1 MRQLFLITTA
11 ATLAACGPKIQQ
23 FEVTPRRICAGT
35 PVTISF
41 KVRGAPHLT
50 TVRRGTALSD
60 TTTYTIVATAR
71 GDSAYSK
78 MDVITFGSTQTLSF
92 ATDMLGRDSLVAR
105 DTLPADA
112 WAGMQIADVFADS
125 TRGLVLIHGGK
136 SAALKA
142 GGAAQADWRGQPV
155 SGPWDLHAGL
165 LRGEIPGNP
174 AHHPPAHLYLRMT
187 LACAEGGQP

>member
-1 MRQLFLITTA
+1 MKQLFLLTTA
-11 ATLAACGPKIQQ
+11 ASLAACGPKIQQ

-41 KVRGAPHLT
+41 KVRGSPHLT
-50 TVRRGTALSD
+50 AARRGSGSSD

-78 MDVITFGSTQTLSF
+78 MDVITFGSDQVLAF

-105 DTLPADA
+105 DTLAADA
-112 WAGMQIADVFADS
+112 WSGMQIADVFADS

-142 GGAAQADWRGQPV
+142 GGAAQSEWRGLPV
-155 SGPWDLHAGL
+155 SGSWELHAGL
-165 LRGEIPGNP
+165 LHGEIPGNP
-174 AHHPPAHLYLRMT
+174 AHHPPAHLYLRMSV
-187 LACAEGGQP
+187 ACAAGGH